1 MDNNKFI
8 NEGAFPE
15 HPKWQELIRRQEN
28 IYIRDDDIRT
38 EFSRDYNRI
47 LHSTAYRRLKHKT
60 QVFFATAND
69 HICTRIEH
77 VNHVASVSYTIS
89 KYLGLNT
96 ELTNAIAIGHD
107 LGHAP
112 FGHQGEIVLKELVE
126 EQLNERFWHEKN
138 SLYFIDKLETLPDP
152 EGRQKHLNLTYAV
165 RDGIILHCG
174 EVDENAITPRDNYID
189 LESVE
194 KAGQYSPLTWEGCVV
209 KISDKISYL
218 GRDIEDAL
226 TQKFLVKSQIR
237 ELKNILKST
246 IKVDL
251 GIKEINN
258 TVLIH
263 KFIIN
268 LCQESA
274 PNKGLCFSKDFYD
287 LITLTKKFNYENI
300 YAHKRLDNF
309 KKYVQLV
316 IRCIFDTLQ
325 GLYNGENTINKLGIF
340 KDIYPLLIKTFT
352 EWLIKY
358 ANTGSKERRNLRLE
372 NKIIYNLENE
382 NDYTRA
388 IINYIS
394 GMTDN
399 FAIKVFQELTS
410 F

>member
-1 MDNNKFI
+1 M
-8 NEGAFPE
+8 
-15 HPKWQELIRRQEN
+15 Q
-28 IYIRDDDIRT
+28 
-38 EFSRDYNRI
+38 
-47 LHSTAYRRLKHKT
+47 LHH
-60 QVFFATAND
+60 
-69 HICTRIEH
+69 
-77 VNHVASVSYTIS
+77 
-89 KYLGLNT
+89 
-96 ELTNAIAIGHD
+96 
-107 LGHAP
+107 
-112 FGHQGEIVLKELVE
+112 EI
-126 EQLNERFWHEKN
+126 
-138 SLYFIDKLETLPDP
+138 
-152 EGRQKHLNLTYAV
+152 
-165 RDGIILHCG
+165 IIF
-174 EVDENAITPRDNYID
+174 D